1 MPRSTDTQ
9 PFPPEARRR
18 EVARILAAAVVRLR
32 TRPTILPTSAK
43 ELSKSSPAALE
54 LPPSSATHVTSRQ
67 AVAATT
73 EDQT

>member
-1 MPRSTDTQ
+1 MPRSAEPDPMPTET
-9 PFPPEARRR
+9 RRR

-32 TRPTILPTSAK
+32 TRPTILPTSAE
-43 ELSKSSPAALE
+43 ELSESSPTALE
-54 LPPSSATHVTSRQ
+54 LPPSSATHVTVRE